1 METTTPS
8 PHNNIMSSSSSIE
21 RNYFSIAIASICV
34 VASVSSYVVG
44 SERWIRRPN
53 KPSRS
58 WWQLRSHRSR
68 EETTSDISER
78 GESLL
83 IKVYSHID
91 GLVKCLQDP
100 YHPDSNPRGHIPLC
114 VAENKLSIDLL
125 SSRLMQYETSQRAF
139 SNVAVYGYNNT
150 LGLPGPREA
159 IAYFLA
165 KYFMYPELKDMNC
178 TEALEHVHPEHV
190 AFGAGAGALVSHL
203 ALALTDAGDA
213 VLIPAPIYAAFK
225 FDLKIVANSI
235 AFPVYSSNPSLGPT
249 PEELENAALLAEAKG
264 LRVRI
269 LLLTNPNN
277 PLGTIYSPECVKLSI
292 DWARSRKMHTI
303 VDEIYALSVVEP
315 GFESVLKILN
325 GDLRND
331 VHHLYALSKDF
342 CASGFRIGT
351 LYTKNEPLL
360 KCVGNL
366 NSFSGVSHP
375 MQLIVQDL
383 FTDDNFIKGFLETSR
398 QRTRYNY
405 DMCVSRLDQMAI
417 PYIPTKAG
425 IFVYADFSSL
435 LPEMTSEGEERFT
448 TLLLDGARILM
459 TPGQAQFDQK
469 PGMFR
474 ICYAYVPAE
483 TLNIFMQRLEKS
495 VAMIRRCGLKNV
507 KVESLIELI

>member
-1 METTTPS
+1 M
-8 PHNNIMSSSSSIE
+8 SSSIE
-21 RNYFSIAIASICV
+21 RNYYSIAIVSICV
-34 VASVSSYVVG
+34 AVTLSSYIIVG
-44 SERWIRRPN
+44 NERWIRHSN
-53 KPSRS
+53 KSSRR
-58 WWQLRSHRSR
+58 WWQRLSQQNG
-68 EETTSDISER
+68 EDEATITSDISVR

-91 GLVKCLQDP
+91 GLVKCLHDP
-100 YHPDSNPRGHIPLC
+100 YHPDTNPRGHIPLC

-125 SSRLMQYETSQRAF
+125 SSRLMHYETSSRAF

-159 IAYFLA
+159 IAYFLT
-165 KYFMYPELKDMNC
+165 KYFMYPELTDMSC
-178 TEALEHVHPEHV
+178 TEALDHVHPEHV

-203 ALALTDAGDA
+203 ALSLTDAGDA

-225 FDLKIVANSI
+225 FDLKIVASSI
-235 AFPVYSSNPSLGPT
+235 AFPVYSSNPSVGPT
-249 PEELENAALLAEAKG
+249 PKELENAALLAEAKG

-277 PLGTIYSPECVKLSI
+277 PLGTIYPPECVKLSI

-303 VDEIYALSVVEP
+303 VDEIYALSVFD
-315 GFESVLKILN
+315 GFESVLKTLN

-351 LYTKNEPLL
+351 LYTKNERLL

-375 MQLIVQDL
+375 MQMIVQDI
-383 FTDDNFIKGFLETSR
+383 FTDDKFIKSFLETSR

-405 DMCVSRLDQMAI
+405 ELCVARLDQMGI

-435 LPEMTSEGEERFT
+435 LPEMSPEGEEQFT

-459 TPGQAQFDQK
+459 TPGQAQLDQK
-469 PGMFR
+469 LGMFR

-483 TLNIFMQRLEKS
+483 TLDIFMERLDKL
-495 VAMIRRCGLKNV
+495 VVKIRRCGWKNLKA
-507 KVESLIELI
+507 ESLIE